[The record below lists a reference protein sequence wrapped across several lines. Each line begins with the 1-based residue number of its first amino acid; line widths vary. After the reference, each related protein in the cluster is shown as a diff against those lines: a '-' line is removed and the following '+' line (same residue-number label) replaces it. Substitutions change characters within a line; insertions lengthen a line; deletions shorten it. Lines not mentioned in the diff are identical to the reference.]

1 MKRYIL
7 IIPGCGDA
15 QTFDADDL
23 ETIKAMICLS
33 DNYTVIDTWTGATK
47 NNHKLE
53 IASDL
58 F

>member
-7 IIPGCGDA
+7 IVANSGL
-15 QTFDADDL
+15 FFEDDSL
-23 ETIKAMICLS
+23 ELIGAMIAFG
-33 DNYTVIDTWTGATK
+33 DRWTVVDRLTGATK

-53 IASDL
+53 IVTSL